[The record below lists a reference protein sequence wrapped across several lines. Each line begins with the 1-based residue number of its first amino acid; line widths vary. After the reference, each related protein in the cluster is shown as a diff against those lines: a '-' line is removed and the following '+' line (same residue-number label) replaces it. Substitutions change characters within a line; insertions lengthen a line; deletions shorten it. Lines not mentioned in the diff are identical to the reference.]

1 MSATQKLA
9 LLTTTVHNL
18 VDLRFIEKL
27 WKFGLDGLLIEQT
40 NNQNQETLGER
51 MAFSDSS
58 GVMLV

>member
-1 MSATQKLA
+1 MSSTQMFA
-9 LLTTTVHNL
+9 LLTTTVQNL

-40 NNQNQETLGER
+40 NNKNQETLGER